1 MGVVK
6 IESLTMDSVKNLV
19 EDAIEHLVLE
29 KMSSALDRPA
39 MSVASEV
46 LLGGGKRYRPIL
58 GVTSYAAAG
67 GDDLNEAIDL
77 ALSSELIHTAT
88 LIHDDVYDQ
97 SKMRRGKPTI
107 HSTHGISHAIIAG
120 DYLFSLGFELGAKYD
135 SRVVGK
141 VRDSCAGI
149 ASGEIMQFKHIR
161 DLSTSPEDYYE
172 IIDGK
177 TARPFASGCS
187 CAAMIA
193 GSSQDYVDALWGYG
207 MELGRAFQLIDDLLD
222 LTGDDI
228 IGKPRGTDVHE
239 GKMTLPIIY
248 GLTMLHGPDREHLK
262 DVLTN
267 FSDNRLEELVELLE
281 SAGSF
286 EYCRVLISNHIQR
299 SLDYIS
305 TLPESE
311 AKSLLSEIV
320 LLSESRTT

>member
-1 MGVVK
+1 M
-6 IESLTMDSVKNLV
+6 KNLV
-19 EDAIEHLVLE
+19 EDAIEQLVLE

-39 MSVASEV
+39 MSLAREV

-58 GVTSYAAAG
+58 GLISYTAAG
-67 GDDLNEAIDL
+67 GGDINEALDG

-107 HSTHGISHAIIAG
+107 HSTHGISHAIIVG
-120 DYLFSLGFELGAKYD
+120 DYLFALGFELGAKYD
-135 SRVVGK
+135 NRVVGK

-149 ASGEIMQFKHIR
+149 ASGEILQFKHIH
-161 DLSTSPEDYYE
+161 DLSTSPEDYYN

-177 TARPFASGCS
+177 TAMPFASGCS

-193 GSSQDYVDALWGYG
+193 GASEHYVDALWGYG
-207 MELGRAFQLIDDLLD
+207 LELGRAFQLIDDLLD

-228 IGKPRGTDVHE
+228 IGKPRGADVHE

-248 GLTMLHGPDREHLK
+248 GLTMLHGPDRDHLK

-267 FSDNRLEELVELLE
+267 FSDDRLEELVELLE
-281 SAGSF
+281 GAGSF
-286 EYCRVLISNHIQR
+286 EYCRILVSNHIQR
-299 SLDYIS
+299 SLENIS

-311 AKSLLSEIV
+311 AKNLLSEIA